1 MAVAGMLKKEIP
13 IPPEVKVEKRGNQ
26 IIVSGPKGELGR
38 AFVHPRLKIEVKG
51 EKAFVYCELPK
62 KKEKALVG
70 TWAAHIANMIK
81 GVTEGFEYEL
91 KLVYSHFPVKIS
103 VKGNEFII
111 ENFLGEKKNRVA
123 RILDGVKVN
132 INKDVVKVM
141 SIDKEKAGQTAANI
155 EKATRIKGYDPRV
168 FQDGIYIVKKG

>member
-1 MAVAGMLKKEIP
+1 MPVAGLLKKEIE
-13 IPPEVKVEKRGNQ
+13 IPPEVKVEKRGDE
-26 IIVSGPKGELGR
+26 IIVSGPKGELR
-38 AFVHPRLKIEVKG
+38 RKFIHPKLNIDIKG
-51 EKAFVYCELPK
+51 EKVEVWCELPK

-70 TWAAHIANMIK
+70 TWAAHINNMIK

-103 VKGNEFII
+103 VKGNEFHI
-111 ENFLGEKKNRVA
+111 ENFLGEKRPRIAK
-123 RILDGVKVN
+123 ILDGVKVT
-132 INKDVVKVM
+132 INKDIVKVT

-155 EKATRIKGYDPRV
+155 ELATRIKGYDPRV